1 MEVLLEEKVRPYRVE
16 VPEDEERA
24 RATAAEFEASV
35 YTPAMVRESTPST
48 STSTTAV
55 LRPWVKEDW
64 TLREV
69 PSL

>member
-1 MEVLLEEKVRPYRVE
+1 MEVLLEQKVRPYRVE

-48 STSTTAV
+48 SPPAV
-55 LRPWVKEDW
+55 LGPWVKEVW

>member
-1 MEVLLEEKVRPYRVE
+1 MEVLLEQKVRPYRVE

-48 STSTTAV
+48 STTAV
-55 LRPWVKEDW
+55 LGPWVKEVW